1 MLTTIKSAVAFV
13 LVLGAI
19 PAGAQAQEKT
29 ACDQFKWSVARER
42 GWFAAGAKPAAAGA
56 TIVAEQGYAVT
67 LQPSE
72 SVAFRVK
79 PERAA
84 KPGSFG
90 AALNVA
96 DISKPGLYQV
106 TLSGEAWL
114 DVIQDDAEAKS
125 VSFSG
130 QKDCPGVRKTVRFD
144 LKAGPATLQLSN
156 APSAAINVALAPA
169 Q

>member
-1 MLTTIKSAVAFV
+1 MLRIIKSAVAFA

-19 PAGAQAQEKT
+19 SAAQAQDKNS
-29 ACDQFKWSVARER
+29 CDQFKWSIARER
-42 GWFAAGAKPAAAGA
+42 GWFAAGAKPAASGA
-56 TIVAEQGYAVT
+56 TIVAEQGYAVA

-79 PERAA
+79 PERAP

-96 DISKPGLYQV
+96 EIGKPGLYQI
-106 TLSGEAWL
+106 TLSDEAWL
-114 DVIQDDAEAKS
+114 DVVQGDAEVKS
-125 VSFSG
+125 VAFSG

-144 LKAGPATLQLSN
+144 LKAGSATLQLSN
-156 APSAAINVALAPA
+156 AAGAAINVALAPA